1 MNALIKMDKSNILYF
16 SPLQS
21 SFAKTTIEKKYIEKM
36 DSVIVKVGDK
46 VYTKSTAAFVVLNQ
60 LNSPL
65 KYLFYF
71 CPTSLADFIYNIIAN
86 RRYSWFGKKEE
97 CIFPLNNP
105 KFLIKR

>member
-60 LNSPL
+60 LNNPL

-71 CPTSLADFIYNIIAN
+71 CPTFLADFIYNIIAN